1 MRVTLAT
8 YGSRGDVEPFV
19 ALALE
24 LKKLGADVT
33 LCIPPD
39 EEFVGLADRFEIA
52 TRTFPRAWHSWAE
65 EQTTT
70 AEEHVVS
77 VDDYVR
83 KYIDATFEPLRRAVD
98 GADILIASGMLHF
111 VSGSVAELTGV
122 PYHFVIFAPN
132 LLGSQAWQGAAR
144 APLDAHRAANGLRLV
159 GDVRRFLFSE
169 RPWLAADR
177 VLAPESGTA
186 DLHTVRTDAWVLND
200 ERVLP
205 AELEAFLKAGPP
217 PVYVGFG
224 SMRVG
229 TEIVRT
235 ATDAI
240 RANGCRA
247 VISKGQSGLQLID
260 ELRDC
265 FLVGEV
271 NHQALFRR
279 VAAVI
284 HHGGAGTTY
293 AAARA
298 RTPQVVVPQSASDQY
313 FWADRVSAL
322 GIGIK
327 IDGAAPST
335 TSLSHAIAIVLS
347 DSMRN
352 LARDVSARMRAD
364 GAAQAARTILAETY

>member
-144 APLDAHRAANGLRLV
+144 APLDPSCRQRSTTRWRRPEVLVQRAAV
-159 GDVRRFLFSE
+159 ACRRS
-169 RPWLAADR
+169 RAC
-177 VLAPESGTA
+177 
-186 DLHTVRTDAWVLND
+186 
-200 ERVLP
+200 
-205 AELEAFLKAGPP
+205 AG
-217 PVYVGFG
+217 VWHRGFTHG
-224 SMRVG
+224 
-229 TEIVRT
+229 
-235 ATDAI
+235 
-240 RANGCRA
+240 ANG
-247 VISKGQSGLQLID
+247 
-260 ELRDC
+260 
-265 FLVGEV
+265 
-271 NHQALFRR
+271 
-279 VAAVI
+279 
-284 HHGGAGTTY
+284 
-293 AAARA
+293 
-298 RTPQVVVPQSASDQY
+298 
-313 FWADRVSAL
+313 
-322 GIGIK
+322 
-327 IDGAAPST
+327 
-335 TSLSHAIAIVLS
+335 
-347 DSMRN
+347 
-352 LARDVSARMRAD
+352 RMGSQR
-364 GAAQAARTILAETY
+364 